1 MEADIKKQEKEI
13 KELQIENAKEN
24 SKYIEKNKTIV
35 SEIKE
40 LIGLLDGYS
49 ITDTFETMSADTNIE
64 NENDSSIK
72 NKMPN
77 ALKKDLIIY
86 ISDIN
91 LGLES
96 ELQGEINNV
105 AFNGLK
111 FFKGQFARACDE
123 GYIDDN
129 DRTFINASLENIENV
144 LHNNNKTSDELKEAL
159 NLSNKIKSRIER
171 YSVDE

>member
-1 MEADIKKQEKEI
+1 MRGANLLLSKLLKVIYSKK
-13 KELQIENAKEN
+13 
-24 SKYIEKNKTIV
+24 SKKFIEKNK
-35 SEIKE
+35 
-40 LIGLLDGYS
+40 
-49 ITDTFETMSADTNIE
+49 
-64 NENDSSIK
+64 
-72 NKMPN
+72 
-77 ALKKDLIIY
+77 KD
-86 ISDIN
+86 
-91 LGLES
+91 
-96 ELQGEINNV
+96 
-105 AFNGLK
+105 GLK

>member
-1 MEADIKKQEKEI
+1 M
-13 KELQIENAKEN
+13 NN
-24 SKYIEKNKTIV
+24 S
-35 SEIKE
+35 
-40 LIGLLDGYS
+40 G
-49 ITDTFETMSADTNIE
+49 
-64 NENDSSIK
+64 
-72 NKMPN
+72 
-77 ALKKDLIIY
+77 LIIY

-129 DRTFINASLENIENV
+129 DRTIINASLENIENV

-159 NLSNKIKSRIER
+159 NLSNNIKSRIER